1 MGSLISNWLC
11 STLGRCVYRSKR
23 RKART
28 IKIETLLKA
37 VLVGVGTGG
46 PGAKVFGVYVAVC
59 RNGCRACDGFIWA
72 LSPEIRSICF
82 VIHAFLACCFVVY
95 IRSYS
100 CEARC
105 ESVWASE
112 RESLSLL
119 AIHCT
124 TERITIQTPTT
135 QVRSAYR
142 RMACCCTLD
151 SPEGVEVSGLR
162 AVSGGLRE
170 QRPSRTW
177 VHLRGARG
185 VPRAAGTRGGGR
197 GSAWSG
203 GRLQGAP
210 LRRFVGR
217 NAIVSPVG
225 ARTGG
230 ARRVGAG
237 GFALSSLSLTASF
250 SLMVAVGWEDGGD
263 RGEKKLYG
271 RWRSN
276 MSERL

>member
-1 MGSLISNWLC
+1 M
-11 STLGRCVYRSKR
+11 
-23 RKART
+23 
-28 IKIETLLKA
+28 
-37 VLVGVGTGG
+37 
-46 PGAKVFGVYVAVC
+46 
-59 RNGCRACDGFIWA
+59 
-72 LSPEIRSICF
+72 
-82 VIHAFLACCFVVY
+82 
-95 IRSYS
+95 
-100 CEARC
+100 
-105 ESVWASE
+105 
-112 RESLSLL
+112 SLL

-135 QVRSAYR
+135 QVRSADR

-170 QRPSRTW
+170 QRPSRTR
-177 VHLRGARG
+177 VHLGGARG

-197 GSAWSG
+197 GSAGSG

-210 LRRFVGR
+210 FRRFVGR

-237 GFALSSLSLTASF
+237 GFALPSLSLTASF
-250 SLMVAVGWEDGGD
+250 SLMVAVG
-263 RGEKKLYG
+263 
-271 RWRSN
+271 
-276 MSERL
+276 